1 MKISVEHNF
10 KEAEK
15 WLDGIRLKQLPYAT
29 MLALNETKDRCKDAV
44 LTQMLR
50 KLDRP
55 TPFTMS
61 AFDNRAALRATK
73 RKLTSILQVKP
84 IQAKYLY
91 EQFYGGTETDK
102 HIVPGKDMKL
112 NQYGNLPRNASK
124 AKRTFSIGNVVLKRK
139 GKGKNSTLTVVGF
152 FPKSRS
158 YSKRIDFESTVL
170 TAFDRWFERNWE
182 KMFDRAMA
190 TAK

>member
-1 MKISVEHNF
+1 MKISITHEF

-44 LTQMLR
+44 MTQMLR

-55 TPFTMS
+55 TPFTMN

-91 EQFYGGTETDK
+91 GQFYGGTETDK

-112 NQYGNLPRNASK
+112 NQYGNLSRRASK
-124 AKRTFSIGNVVLKRK
+124 AKRTFTIGNVVLKRK
-139 GKGKNSTLTVVGF
+139 GKGKNSSLTVVGL
-152 FPKSRS
+152 FPRART
-158 YSKRIDFESTVL
+158 YRPRIDFERTVE
-170 TAFDRWFERNWE
+170 TTFDRWFGRNWE

-190 TAK
+190 TAR